1 MRRLP
6 LEQAEEK
13 YRIIELQNGKIATL
27 YEFGYAKV
35 AEVSL
40 DEETMVFKYWVPC
53 PVCDNKNRGF
63 SYDGQYFMNTQI
75 TCSHCGVYYRPVKK
89 RKN

>member
-6 LEQAEEK
+6 LEQADEK
-13 YRIIELQNGKIATL
+13 YKQIELQNGKVATL

-35 AEVSL
+35 KEV
-40 DEETMVFKYWVPC
+40 DEHNETMVFKYWVPC
-53 PVCDNKNRGF
+53 PVCETKNRAF

-75 TCSHCGVYYRPVKK
+75 TCSHCGVYYRGVVK
-89 RKN
+89 RN